1 MGLLATRSSSGRE
14 PALAIVGA
22 GSEGALASAPARPAE
37 VFIDGFT
44 VPEVCWASG
53 RRLRGLGSLTRIL
66 MSVAT
71 TPL

>member
-1 MGLLATRSSSGRE
+1 MGLLAARSSSGRE

-44 VPEVCWASG
+44 VPVVCWASG
-53 RRLRGLGSLTRIL
+53 CWLRGLGALTLVL
-66 MSVAT
+66 MLVAT
-71 TPL
+71 LL